1 MKDIRCVRQR
11 WGFNTQTH
19 CRKPGPSEME
29 PDGGEGHSRES
40 ALLGY
45 QSSCQHDCMV
55 WNARNTAHTISGA
68 HAFNPTV
75 KKSCDQVPGLTDIRT
90 RPSTTAKER
99 FAQVQ
104 QQMGMAVL
112 KQIEVPTRWNSTYNM
127 LAGMTE
133 HRQPGWVSLGSSK
146 KKPISLLFLLT
157 IT

>member
-1 MKDIRCVRQR
+1 MCVSVGGSTHKHTAENLAQVKWNLMEERAIPEKVRCLVTKAAANTIAWSGMLEIR
-11 WGFNTQTH
+11 
-19 CRKPGPSEME
+19 
-29 PDGGEGHSRES
+29 
-40 ALLGY
+40 
-45 QSSCQHDCMV
+45 
-55 WNARNTAHTISGA
+55 HTVSGA

-75 KKSCDQVPGLTDIRT
+75 KKLCDQVPGLTDIRT

-146 KKPISLLFLLT
+146 KKTHLTPLFADDHMNT
-157 IT
+157 